1 MFRVYISRWKT
12 CQTYC
17 MFLMAKYIFWK
28 SVKKNIRMVDAK
40 FRIVVPSRGKGEDA
54 GRKGDT
60 GRVDHICMFS

>member
-1 MFRVYISRWKT
+1 
-12 CQTYC
+12 
-17 MFLMAKYIFWK
+17 MAKYIFWK

-60 GRVDHICMFS
+60 GKVDHICMFS